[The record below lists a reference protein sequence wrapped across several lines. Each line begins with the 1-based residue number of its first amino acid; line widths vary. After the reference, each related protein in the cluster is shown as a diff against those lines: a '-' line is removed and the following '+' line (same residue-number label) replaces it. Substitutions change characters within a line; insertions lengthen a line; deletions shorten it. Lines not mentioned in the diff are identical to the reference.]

1 MRFALLFALV
11 FLGACRVAPKDDQL
25 VATLPTSAND
35 WWVDISEDGTLAA
48 YADRQGRKVLLIVG
62 DRTYGPFT

>member
-1 MRFALLFALV
+1 MRFAFLIVLG
-11 FLGACRVAPKDDQL
+11 FLGACRLVPPDGRL
-25 VATLPTSAND
+25 VATLPKESND
-35 WWVDISEDGTLAA
+35 WWVDISGDGTLAA